1 MKLDEKELTRI
12 QSIIEQSNQA
22 IKQEKSEKKEPT
34 ITEQEALREE
44 EKLQQEME
52 MFFQNNPAAAHTNQ
66 TFDIE
71 ETEEELVKID
81 NEGQVTSE
89 AQEKEET
96 LKEEVFSLP
105 SFVDEEVAKYVIEN
119 YLIELARY
127 KREATNAIL
136 KINKKVKLDEKITS
150 NTLDYFIDN
159 KDIEKRRVLL
169 NKALRAEVVSLDDIS
184 EKSLQYALKSQAKE
198 LLRGMFQ
205 LVKEFE

>member
-96 LKEEVFSLP
+96 LKEKVVSLP
-105 SFVDEEVAKYVIEN
+105 SLVDEEVAKYVIEN

-150 NTLDYFIDN
+150 NTLDYFTDN

>member
-81 NEGQVTSE
+81 KEGQVTSE

-96 LKEEVFSLP
+96 LKEKVVSLP
-105 SFVDEEVAKYVIEN
+105 SLVDEEVAKYVIEN

-136 KINKKVKLDEKITS
+136 KINQKVKLDEKITS

-184 EKSLQYALKSQAKE
+184 EKSLQYTLKSQAKE